1 MTDIKTI
8 LKKRK
13 RRTATVEVCLR
24 GDLAGEYEALERELA
39 NLPAGNKLGGDPR
52 KAELQQKM
60 EQVRA
65 EMAEGTITFR
75 LEAVPDDRFQ
85 EIVDEHP
92 PRRAGDDV
100 DPRDARTMVNG
111 PAFNKAV
118 IRACTVEPE
127 LDDDDWELL
136 LGPDGMSSGEK
147 MRLATEAT
155 RICSQPVDV
164 PFSSAASNGNPS

>member
-13 RRTATVEVCLR
+13 RRFATVDVCLR

-39 NLPAGNKLGGDPR
+39 NLPDSNKLGGDSR
-52 KAELQQKM
+52 KADLQQRM

-65 EMAEGTITFR
+65 EMAEGTITFH
-75 LEAVPDDRFQ
+75 LEALSDDRYQ
-85 EIVDEHP
+85 ELVDENP

-100 DPRDARTMVNG
+100 DQRDARSMVNG
-111 PAFNKAV
+111 PAFNKAL

-127 LDDDDWELL
+127 LDDGDWELL
-136 LGPDGMSSGEK
+136 LGPDGMSAGEK
-147 MRLATEAT
+147 MRLASEAA
-155 RICSQPVDV
+155 RICVVPVDV